1 MKAVY
6 TRHLKT
12 AAFGWAACFMGLLLF
27 YLFVLGPQ
35 EKSRIQTQ
43 EKFIRARQLAQSAS
57 EAAKKENRDK
67 LLDLVTKMENTLGDF
82 LFGEENIA
90 NLTFDI
96 DRISNDIE
104 LDSSSITA
112 RGSAAVVKIAN
123 CEHLFARNINVNF
136 ASDFNKFAAFVNA
149 LERSRPVILIDTFEI
164 IRSKKSD
171 TNHKVTMELAVL
183 VHKDPGPR
191 ELAVDSVR

>member
-6 TRHLKT
+6 ARYLKT

-27 YLFVLGPQ
+27 YLFVLAPQ

-43 EKFIRARQLAQSAS
+43 KMFIQTKQLAQ
-57 EAAKKENRDK
+57 AAKHAAKTENRAR
-67 LLDLVTKMENTLGDF
+67 LLDLVTTMENTLKDF

-96 DRISNDIE
+96 DRISNDIK

-112 RGSAAVVKIAN
+112 TGSAGIVEIEN
-123 CEHLFARNINVNF
+123 CDHLFAKNVNVNF
-136 ASDFNKFAAFVNA
+136 ASDFNKFAAFINA
-149 LERSRPVILIDTFEI
+149 LERSRPVILIDKFEI
-164 IRSKKSD
+164 IRTKQSD
-171 TNHKVTMELAVL
+171 TNHKVTMKLAVL
-183 VHKDPGPR
+183 VHKVAQPKG
-191 ELAVDSVR
+191 VGG

>member
-1 MKAVY
+1 MKAFY
-6 TRHLKT
+6 ARRLKT

-27 YLFVLGPQ
+27 YLFVLAPQ
-35 EKSRIQTQ
+35 EKSGIQTQ
-43 EKFIRARQLAQSAS
+43 EAFIQAKQLAQSAR

-67 LLDLVTKMENTLGDF
+67 LLDLITKMENTLEDF

-96 DRISNDIE
+96 DRISNDIQ

-112 RGSAAVVKIAN
+112 KGSAGIVKIAN
-123 CEHLFARNINVNF
+123 CEHLFTKNVNVDF
-136 ASDFNKFAAFVNA
+136 VSNFNKFAAFVNA
-149 LERSRPVILIDTFEI
+149 LERSRPVILIDKFEI
-164 IRSKKSD
+164 IRSKQND

-183 VHKDPGPR
+183 VHRDARPEGIGG
-191 ELAVDSVR
+191 